1 MTWSW
6 KRWIGGGIA
15 FVAAVALVS
24 TVASTPA
31 QADHQPSWSGQILGG
46 LIGGAIGSQIGKGR
60 GKMAAIGA
68 GALLGSLYGRHVA
81 EAHHWPRAHYRPA
94 HRHHGWYGHRTHHGA
109 WYAPRKRHHHG
120 YHHGHH
126 HRWKHARAY
135 DPVVVV
141 PPAPVVVQPAPVV
154 IERAP
159 RPAPANYIVSGSSR
173 AAPRQH
179 GGALTEC
186 QVLEEGI
193 SPVYACRDASGGWQ
207 ILR

>member
-6 KRWIGGGIA
+6 KRCIGSGIA
-15 FVAAVALVS
+15 LAAAVALVS

-31 QADHQPSWSGQILGG
+31 QADHQRSWNGQILGG

-81 EAHHWPRAHYRPA
+81 EQHHWPRVHHRAA
-94 HRHHGWYGHRTHHGA
+94 HRRHWGYGHRSHHRA
-109 WYAPRKRHHHG
+109 WHAPHHR

-126 HRWKHARAY
+126 RDWKHTRAY
-135 DPVVVV
+135 NPVVVV

-154 IERAP
+154 IERVA
-159 RPAPANYIVSGSSR
+159 RPAPTANYIVSGSSQ

-179 GGALTEC
+179 GSGLTEC

-193 SPVYACRDASGGWQ
+193 SPVYACRDAGGSWR